1 MAKNRLLDRQ
11 ISLLNYLTSGGAI
24 FGDVRGAPVDPALR
38 GIEPALLRLEA
49 RFSHEKRMEKIVS
62 IFVKTFEL
70 LGTSKASIVR
80 EFVETSPP
88 VDISRLA
95 NARQFYGFLSAHWR
109 CKKRKLPYLPDVAAC
124 ELVCAMVRA
133 RVEEALP
140 ETAGK
145 QKNPRPRD
153 IRRARSVAL
162 LRCAYDIRP
171 IFEHGR
177 GRPGPTKRDT
187 PLAIAMPSGADQPQ
201 VFEVL
206 PVVFHLL
213 AALDDWTEPT
223 SLSAEPGLG
232 ELIADLADR
241 GLLEVCR

>member
-24 FGDVRGAPVDPALR
+24 FGDVRGASVDPALR

-62 IFVKTFEL
+62 IFSKTFEL
-70 LGTSKASIVR
+70 LGTRKTSIVR

-95 NARQFYGFLSAHWR
+95 NARQFYDFLSAHWR
-109 CKKRKLPYLPDVAAC
+109 CKKRKLPYLLDVAAC

-133 RVEEALP
+133 RVDEELP
-140 ETAGK
+140 ETAIK
-145 QKNPRPRD
+145 KNSPRPRD
-153 IRRARSVAL
+153 IRRGPSVAL

-171 IFEHGR
+171 IFEPRR
-177 GRPGPTKRDT
+177 GRTVPAKRDT
-187 PLAIAMPSGADQPQ
+187 RLAIAMPAGAGQPQ

-206 PVVFHLL
+206 PVVFDLL

-223 SLSAEPGLG
+223 SLSAEPDLA
-232 ELIADLADR
+232 ELIADLADH